1 MGQKVNPISLRLQKT
16 NRFYE
21 SSWYSNK
28 NYNVLLSQDLT
39 IRGYLNSVLKQIR
52 YPQGRFFLK
61 YMHKKVS
68 IFSFLHNPHRSRK
81 ERANLLSSQRSLKA
95 RSSVVH
101 SKPRG
106 HMTISNVINEAPLEK
121 QKQVLGFFAEG
132 DTKEVTATTLL
143 HSHSKQS
150 SRLRNR
156 LSIVKKSFCYLKN
169 LQNLN
174 KQRVNSLFYML
185 HGLSSKG
192 PVSLTKQ
199 GVSILEKQFYIRYF
213 LASFFSLKNSFSVY
227 PMVLPKFTSLASS
240 LKAQAELTHADNH
253 LKPKKNSNDYDIKI
267 SNHWKKNLVNRFLMF
282 RLLEKEAGTLLSTK
296 YSEKPISSSLEDINL
311 EIYPKTKNRFALINR
326 AFSKFYSHFANSDK
340 KNLTTRALG
349 SRADPLILNSSATS
363 LVGSVSRAASRYAS
377 VASLV
382 GSASET
388 KTKAGKSNI
397 FGSSSTITLKQPLPT
412 SLTQKQSLNLRD
424 ALTSIKKKTSASA
437 STLSKDAAKQ
447 VQLNQ
452 LVGLKKVS
460 TFIIKDTPYR
470 NHLESVVLKR
480 LNFSVEL
487 FPFQAFSDSQSA
499 LFLANEIVFYL
510 EQRVA
515 FRRIKT
521 RLFKEIA
528 KKHWIKGIRIS
539 CSGRLGGRSKKAQ
552 RSKTECV
559 KLGQTSLHVFSSKMD
574 FAYKSA
580 LTPFGLVGVKVWI
593 SYK

>member
-39 IRGYLNSVLKQIR
+39 IRGYINSVLKQIR

-68 IFSFLHNPHRSRK
+68 IFSFLHNPHKSRK

-101 SKPRG
+101 SKPRVD
-106 HMTISNVINEAPLEK
+106 MTINNIIHEAPLEK
-121 QKQVLGFFAEG
+121 QKQVLGFFTEG
-132 DTKEVTATTLL
+132 NTKEVTATTLL
-143 HSHSKQS
+143 HSNSKQT

-156 LSIVKKSFCYLKN
+156 LSILKKSFCYLKN

-192 PVSLTKQ
+192 VAKQ
-199 GVSILEKQFYIRYF
+199 GVSILEKQFYIRFF
-213 LASFFSLKNSFSVY
+213 LASFFSRKNSFSVY
-227 PMVLPKFTSLASS
+227 PMVLPKFTSLT
-240 LKAQAELTHADNH
+240 QADNQS
-253 LKPKKNSNDYDIKI
+253 KPNQNSSDYNIQI
-267 SNHWKKNLVNRFLMF
+267 STHWKKNLVNRFLMF

-296 YSEKPISSSLEDINL
+296 YSEKSISSSLKDINL

-326 AFSKFYSHFANSDK
+326 AFSKFYSDFANSDK
-340 KNLTTRALG
+340 KNLTTRALP
-349 SRADPLILNSSATS
+349 SRAHPLVLNSLATS
-363 LVGSVSRAASRYAS
+363 LVGSVSSDEGLPA
-377 VASLV
+377 VA
-382 GSASET
+382 GFTGE
-388 KTKAGKSNI
+388 
-397 FGSSSTITLKQPLPT
+397 
-412 SLTQKQSLNLRD
+412 
-424 ALTSIKKKTSASA
+424 
-437 STLSKDAAKQ
+437 DAAKQ
-447 VQLNQ
+447 VQLNK

-499 LFLANEIVFYL
+499 VFLANEIVFYL